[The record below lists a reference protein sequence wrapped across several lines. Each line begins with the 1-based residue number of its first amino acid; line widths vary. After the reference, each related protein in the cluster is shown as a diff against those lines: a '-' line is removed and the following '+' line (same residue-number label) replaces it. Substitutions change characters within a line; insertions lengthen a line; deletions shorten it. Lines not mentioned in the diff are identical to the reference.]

1 MRIGVWMEVL
11 SGLVRI
17 AELRMAELGLAELGL
32 AELGLAEFRLT
43 GVWTEAPNCLGC
55 LRDGRLR

>member
-1 MRIGVWMEVL
+1 MEVL

-32 AELGLAEFRLT
+32 AEFRLT
-43 GVWTEAPNCLGC
+43 GVGTEAPNCLGC